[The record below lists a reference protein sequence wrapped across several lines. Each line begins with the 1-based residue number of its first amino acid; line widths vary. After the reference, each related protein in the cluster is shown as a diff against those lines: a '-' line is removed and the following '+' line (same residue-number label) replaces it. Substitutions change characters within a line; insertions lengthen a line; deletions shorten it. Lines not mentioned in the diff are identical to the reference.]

1 MRRSRFI
8 LGMTVTDLVALGL
21 SMIAASVVVFGSWA
35 PWDVLVNRTQPL
47 VPLLGYM
54 AAGVTLMSFVTAS
67 MSGPGVPR
75 PTYGRLLVIVLGT
88 FLFTA
93 TASFLLR
100 TGYSRLYVPTALA
113 VFAVVGSA
121 HRMARRSRPWT
132 ERFWVVSS
140 EKALVDELSESP
152 HVEILGLIDPQSE
165 ADLQPLPPGCGLAVD
180 LRAVLSQRVAQF
192 VSSCDLAGFDVR
204 ALTSVYQ
211 EHLGRIPLVHLSEGW
226 EISTPLLNTTPW
238 LPGKRVIDW
247 IMAGLTMPLWLVL
260 GTVVG
265 LVVRVSSPGPVI
277 FRQRR
282 IGRGGRPFVM
292 YKFRTMRRD
301 AEDLGPRFAAEDDVR
316 LIRGGSFLRKSRLD
330 EIPQL
335 WNVLRGEMS
344 LVGPRAE
351 QVPFVR
357 QFRKRIPFYDLR
369 HLVRPGITG
378 WAQVNY
384 GYADDAADTIEKLSY
399 DLYYI
404 QHMSP
409 ILDLQI
415 LWKSI
420 WTVLTGSGAR

>member
-1 MRRSRFI
+1 MRTRFI
-8 LGMTVTDLVALGL
+8 LGMTFTDLVALAVA
-21 SMIAASVVVFGSWA
+21 MIAGSVIVFGSWA
-35 PWDVLVNRTQPL
+35 PWDVLVNRNQPL
-47 VPLLGYM
+47 VPLLGYL
-54 AAGVTLMSFVTAS
+54 AAGATTMSFLTSS

-75 PTYGRLLVIVLGT
+75 PTYGRLLVILLGT
-88 FLFTA
+88 FLFAA

-100 TGYSRLYVPTALA
+100 TGYSRLYVPTVLGIWG
-113 VFAVVGSA
+113 VVAAG
-121 HRMARRSRPWT
+121 HRIARRRRPWT

-140 EKALVDELSESP
+140 EKHLIDELSESP
-152 HVEILGLIDPQSE
+152 HVEILGVIDPQSE
-165 ADLQPLPPGCGLAVD
+165 ADMQPLPPGCGLAVD
-180 LRAVLSQRVAQF
+180 IRSVLSERVAQF

-204 ALTSVYQ
+204 PLPSVYQ
-211 EHLGRIPLVHLSEGW
+211 EHLGRIPLVHLTEGW
-226 EISTPLLNTTPW
+226 EISAPLLNTAPW
-238 LPGKRVIDW
+238 LPGKRVLDW
-247 IMAGLTMPLWLVL
+247 ILAAVTLPLWLAMGIL
-260 GTVVG
+260 VG
-265 LVVRVSSPGPVI
+265 LLVKISSPGPMI

-282 IGRGGRPFVM
+282 IGRGGKPFVM
-292 YKFRTMRRD
+292 YKFRTMRID
-301 AEDLGPRFAAEDDVR
+301 AEDLGPRFAAEDDAR
-316 LIRGGSFLRKSRLD
+316 LIRGGTFLRKSRLD

-335 WNVLRGEMS
+335 WNVLLGDMS

-384 GYADDAADTIEKLSY
+384 HYADDAADTIEKLSY

-409 ILDLQI
+409 VLDLQI
-415 LWKSI
+415 LWKSV

>member
-1 MRRSRFI
+1 MRARFLFGMTTTDLAALAVAMI
-8 LGMTVTDLVALGL
+8 LGSVLV
-21 SMIAASVVVFGSWA
+21 FQSWA
-35 PWDVLVNRTQPL
+35 PWDVLVNRNQPL
-47 VPLLGYM
+47 VPLLVYM
-54 AAGVTLMSFVTAS
+54 LAGAAIMSVVTVS

-93 TASFLLR
+93 TAAFLLR
-100 TGYSRLYVPTALA
+100 TAYSRLYVPTVLGIWVVLA
-113 VFAVVGSA
+113 SGS
-121 HRMARRSRPWT
+121 RIVRRRRPWT

-140 EKALVDELSESP
+140 EKGLVDELAESP
-152 HVEILGLIDPQSE
+152 HVEVLGLIDPQGE

-180 LRAVLSQRVAQF
+180 LRAVLSERVAQF

-226 EISTPLLNTTPW
+226 EISAPLLQTAPW
-238 LPGKRVIDW
+238 LPGKRVVDW
-247 IMAGLTMPLWLVL
+247 ILTVATLPAWAVL
-260 GTVVG
+260 GAVVG
-265 LVVRVSSPGPVI
+265 LIIKVSSPGPAI

-282 IGRGGRPFVM
+282 IGRGGKPFVM
-292 YKFRTMRRD
+292 YKFRTMRLD
-301 AEDLGPRFAAEDDVR
+301 AEDLGPRFATEDDVR
-316 LIRGGSFLRKSRLD
+316 LIRGGAFLRKSRLD

-357 QFRKRIPFYDLR
+357 QFRRRIPFYDLR
-369 HLVRPGITG
+369 HLIRPGITG

-409 ILDLQI
+409 VLDLQI
-415 LWKSI
+415 LWKSV
-420 WTVLTGSGAR
+420 WTVLTASGAR